1 MIKGRLVAAKR
12 IITIY
17 VKVINEGQMETV
29 QNYVNNYKCNVSYF
43 DEAINYWNCNVYVKE
58 SVFRQSLWWKGYDI
72 MSFKNKSIKERA
84 DFVWLCK
91 WNWKWKSTIKHLAGK
106 IIYVL
111 NSNILNIK
119 WNEFFNP
126 FNPNQFLFRWLR
138 FKAIISIS

>member
-1 MIKGRLVAAKR
+1 MAAKR

-72 MSFKNKSIKERA
+72 MSFKINQLKRDLTLFGYASEIESENQRSNTLQAKL
-84 DFVWLCK
+84 FVFWIAT
-91 WNWKWKSTIKHLAGK
+91 S
-106 IIYVL
+106 
-111 NSNILNIK
+111 
-119 WNEFFNP
+119 
-126 FNPNQFLFRWLR
+126 
-138 FKAIISIS
+138 

>member
-1 MIKGRLVAAKR
+1 MAAKR

-72 MSFKNKSIKERA
+72 MSFKNKSIKERP

-91 WNWKWKSTIKHLAGK
+91 WNWKWKLTIKHLAGK
-106 IIYVL
+106 IICVL
-111 NSNILNIK
+111 NCNILNIK
-119 WNEFFNP
+119 WNKYSNP

-138 FKAIISIS
+138 FTYKTIISISQ